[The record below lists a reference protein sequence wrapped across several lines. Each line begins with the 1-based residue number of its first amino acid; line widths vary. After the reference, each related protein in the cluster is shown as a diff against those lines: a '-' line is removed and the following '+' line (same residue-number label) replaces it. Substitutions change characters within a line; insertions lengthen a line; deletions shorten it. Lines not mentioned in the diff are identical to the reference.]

1 MGKKVYLETYG
12 CQMNVH
18 DSEKATH
25 VLSDLGYSQTSEP
38 GAADLVLLNTCMVRE
53 KAARKVFARINE
65 IKNDIRKCKV
75 KTASDNGLP
84 VFGVMGCVAQAEAD
98 RLFERSRDIRMVM
111 GTQAISRLPAM
122 IEQLEKGFDRVI
134 DVRLSKESEF
144 LELEAASRQTKH
156 IAYITITEGC
166 NKFCSF
172 CIVPFTRGRER
183 SRPADRIVNEARS
196 LGEQGYQ
203 EVHLLGQNVN
213 SYGLSGRYHGNS
225 VSAPSAQ
232 EDGDEITFAKLL
244 DRVASESGVPRI
256 KYTTSYPRDF
266 DEEIVRVMDAY
277 ENLCEWIHLP
287 AQAGSDRVLRAMRRG
302 YTRREYIGKIDAIKG
317 ARKDIAI
324 TGDMIVGFP
333 GETDDDF
340 NETMSLVAEVEY
352 DGLYIFKYSPR
363 PRTPAA
369 AYADSIPEEVKTER
383 FLRLQELQDRIQR
396 RRYERYLG
404 RTVEVLVEGTSSRSS
419 SDYTGHTRCNKVV
432 NFPIASP
439 RGSEEF
445 GKLVNVNITGV
456 KSHSL
461 YGEIAGDSGL
471 NWKGNYGAGS
481 QDSRS
486 FG

>member
-1 MGKKVYLETYG
+1 MGKKIYLETYG

-25 VLSDLGYSQTSEP
+25 MLSDIGYSQTSEVSE
-38 GAADLVLLNTCMVRE
+38 ADLVLLNTCMVRE

-65 IKNDIRKCKV
+65 IKNEIRRGGSRAG
-75 KTASDNGLP
+75 TDNGLP

-98 RLFERSRDIRMVM
+98 RLFERSRDIKMVM
-111 GTQAISRLPAM
+111 GTQAISRLPALL
-122 IEQLEKGFDRVI
+122 EQLENGFNRVI
-134 DVRLSKESEF
+134 DVRLSKEAGF
-144 LELEAASRQTKH
+144 LELEASSRQTKH

-183 SRPADRIVNEARS
+183 SRPADRIVAEARA
-196 LGEQGYQ
+196 LGEQGFR
-203 EVHLLGQNVN
+203 EIHLLGQNVN
-213 SYGLSGRYHGNS
+213 SYGLSGRYHGNPS
-225 VSAPSAQ
+225 GAPSGAKDG
-232 EDGDEITFAKLL
+232 EDGAEAGKEITFARLL
-244 DRVASESGVPRI
+244 DRVAAESGVPRI

-266 DEEIVRVMDAY
+266 DEEIVRVMDAR

-287 AQAGSDRVLRAMRRG
+287 AQAGSDRILRAMRRG
-302 YTRREYIGKIDAIKG
+302 YTRREYIEKIEAIKG
-317 ARKDIAI
+317 AKKEISI

-363 PRTPAA
+363 PMTPAA
-369 AYADSIPEEVKTER
+369 AYPDSVPEEVKTER

-404 RTVEVLVEGTSSRSS
+404 RTVEVVVEGTSSKSS
-419 SDYTGHTRCNKVV
+419 SDYTGHTRCNKVL

-439 RGSEEF
+439 MGSDAL
-445 GKLVNVNITGV
+445 GKLVKVKITGV

-461 YGEIAGDSGL
+461 YREMAGD
-471 NWKGNYGAGS
+471 
-481 QDSRS
+481 RI
-486 FG
+486 

>member
-1 MGKKVYLETYG
+1 MFSG
-12 CQMNVH
+12 
-18 DSEKATH
+18 
-25 VLSDLGYSQTSEP
+25 LGYSQTSELRE
-38 GAADLVLLNTCMVRE
+38 ADLVLLNTCMVRE

-65 IKNDIRKCKV
+65 IKNEIKRNRSRI
-75 KTASDNGLP
+75 ASDNELP

-98 RLFERSRDIRMVM
+98 RLFERSRDIKMVM
-111 GTQAISRLPAM
+111 GTQAISRLPALM
-122 IEQLEKGFDRVI
+122 EQLDKGFSRVI

-144 LELEAASRQTKH
+144 LELEASSRQTKH

-183 SRPADRIVNEARS
+183 SRPADRIIDEAKA

-203 EVHLLGQNVN
+203 EIHLLGQNVN

-225 VSAPSAQ
+225 ASAPSAQ
-232 EDGDEITFAKLL
+232 EEGDEITFAKLL
-244 DRVASESGVPRI
+244 DRVAAESGVPRI

-266 DEEIVRVMDAY
+266 DEEIVRVMDAR

-302 YTRREYIGKIDAIKG
+302 YTRREYIEKIEAIKG
-317 ARKDIAI
+317 ARREISI

-369 AYADSIPEEVKTER
+369 AYADSIPEEMKTER

-404 RTVEVLVEGTSSRSS
+404 RTVEVLVEGTSSRSP

-432 NFPIASP
+432 NFPIAA
-439 RGSEEF
+439 EAL
-445 GKLVNVNITGV
+445 GKLVNVSINGV

-461 YGEIAGDSGL
+461 YGEMAGDCV
-471 NWKGNYGAGS
+471 
-481 QDSRS
+481 
-486 FG
+486 

>member
-1 MGKKVYLETYG
+1 
-12 CQMNVH
+12 MNVH
-18 DSEKATH
+18 DSEKAIRMF
-25 VLSDLGYSQTSEP
+25 SDLGYSTTSEVRD
-38 GAADLVLLNTCMVRE
+38 ADIVLLNTCMVRE

-65 IKNDIRKCKV
+65 IKNEIRRDNPRIV
-75 KTASDNGLP
+75 SNNGLP

-98 RLFERSRDIRMVM
+98 RLFERSRDIKMVM
-111 GTQAISRLPAM
+111 GTQAISRLPALVA
-122 IEQLEKGFDRVI
+122 QLDKGFSRVI
-134 DVRLSKESEF
+134 DVRLSKEAEF
-144 LELEAASRQTKH
+144 LELEASGRQTKH

-183 SRPADRIVNEARS
+183 SRPADRIIGEAKA
-196 LGEQGYQ
+196 LAEQGYQ

-213 SYGLSGRYHGNS
+213 SYGLSGRYHGNTS
-225 VSAPSAQ
+225 SAEAGA
-232 EDGDEITFAKLL
+232 EAGDEITFAELL
-244 DRVASESGVPRI
+244 GRVAAKSGVPRI

-266 DEEIVRVMDAY
+266 DEEIVRVMDAH

-302 YTRREYIGKIDAIKG
+302 YTRREYIEKIEAIKG
-317 ARKDIAI
+317 ARKEISV

-383 FLRLQELQDRIQR
+383 FLKLQELQDRIQK

-404 RTVEVLVEGTSSRSS
+404 RTVEVLVEGTSSRSP

-432 NFPIASP
+432 NFPAAA
-439 RGSEEF
+439 EAL

-461 YGEIAGDSGL
+461 YGEMAGNVL
-471 NWKGNYGAGS
+471 KECV
-481 QDSRS
+481 
-486 FG
+486 

>member
-1 MGKKVYLETYG
+1 MVKKVYLETYG

-18 DSEKATH
+18 DSEKAIRMF
-25 VLSDLGYSQTSEP
+25 SDLGYSQTSEVNE
-38 GAADLVLLNTCMVRE
+38 ADIVLLNTCMVRE

-65 IKNDIRKCKV
+65 IKNEIRRDNPRV
-75 KTASDNGLP
+75 APRIAPDNGLP

-98 RLFERSRDIRMVM
+98 RLFERSQDVKMVM
-111 GTQAISRLPAM
+111 GTQAISRLPALV
-122 IEQLEKGFDRVI
+122 EQLDKGFSRVI
-134 DVRLSKESEF
+134 DVRLSKEAEF
-144 LELEAASRQTKH
+144 LELEASSRQTKH
-156 IAYITITEGC
+156 VAYITITEGC

-183 SRPADRIVNEARS
+183 SRPAGRIIGEAKA
-196 LGEQGYQ
+196 LAEQGYQ
-203 EVHLLGQNVN
+203 EVQLLGQNVN
-213 SYGLSGRYHGNS
+213 SYGLSGRYHGNPS
-225 VSAPSAQ
+225 SAEA
-232 EDGDEITFAKLL
+232 GDEITFAELL
-244 DRVASESGVPRI
+244 DRVAASSGVPRI

-266 DEEIVRVMDAY
+266 DEEIVRVMDAH

-287 AQAGSDRVLRAMRRG
+287 AQAGSDRVLRVMRRG
-302 YTRREYIGKIDAIKG
+302 YTRREYIEKIEAIKG
-317 ARKDIAI
+317 ARKEISI

-383 FLRLQELQDRIQR
+383 FLRLQELHDRIQK

-404 RTVEVLVEGTSSRSS
+404 RTVEVLVEGTSSRSP

-432 NFPIASP
+432 NFPAAA
-439 RGSEEF
+439 EAL
-445 GKLVNVNITGV
+445 GKLVNVKITAV

-461 YGEIAGDSGL
+461 YGEMAGNMFKDSV
-471 NWKGNYGAGS
+471 
-481 QDSRS
+481 
-486 FG
+486 

>member
-1 MGKKVYLETYG
+1 MNKKVYLETYG

-18 DSEKATH
+18 DSEKAIRMF
-25 VLSDLGYSQTSEP
+25 SDLGYSQTSEVSE
-38 GAADLVLLNTCMVRE
+38 ADLVLLNTCMVRE

-65 IKNDIRKCKV
+65 IKNERRRNQSKI
-75 KTASDNGLP
+75 ASDNGQP

-98 RLFERSRDIRMVM
+98 RLFERSRDIKMVM
-111 GTQAISRLPAM
+111 GTQAISRLPALM
-122 IEQLEKGFDRVI
+122 EQLDKGFSRVI

-144 LELEAASRQTKH
+144 LELEASSRQTKH

-183 SRPADRIVNEARS
+183 SRPADRIIDEAKA

-203 EVHLLGQNVN
+203 EIHLLGQNVN
-213 SYGLSGRYHGNS
+213 SYGLSGRYHGNPA
-225 VSAPSAQ
+225 SAPSAQ

-244 DRVASESGVPRI
+244 DRVAAESGVPRI

-266 DEEIVRVMDAY
+266 DEEIVRVMDAR

-302 YTRREYIGKIDAIKG
+302 YTRREYIEKIEAIKG
-317 ARKDIAI
+317 ARREISI

-369 AYADSIPEEVKTER
+369 AYADSIPEELKTER

-404 RTVEVLVEGTSSRSS
+404 RTVEVLVEGTSSRSP

-432 NFPIASP
+432 NFPIAA
-439 RGSEEF
+439 EAL
-445 GKLVNVNITGV
+445 GKLVNVNINGV

-461 YGEIAGDSGL
+461 YGEMAGDCV
-471 NWKGNYGAGS
+471 
-481 QDSRS
+481 
-486 FG
+486 

>member
-1 MGKKVYLETYG
+1 MEKKVYLETYG

-18 DSEKATH
+18 DSEKAIRMF
-25 VLSDLGYSQTSEP
+25 SGLGYSQTSEVSE
-38 GAADLVLLNTCMVRE
+38 ADLVLLNTCMVRE

-65 IKNDIRKCKV
+65 IKKEIKRDHSGA
-75 KTASDNGLP
+75 ASDNGLP

-98 RLFERSRDIRMVM
+98 RLFERSRDIKMVM
-111 GTQAISRLPAM
+111 GTQAISRLPALM
-122 IEQLEKGFDRVI
+122 EQLDKGFSRVI

-144 LELEAASRQTKH
+144 LELEASSRQTKH

-183 SRPADRIVNEARS
+183 SRPADRIVDEAKA
-196 LGEQGYQ
+196 LGEQGFQ

-213 SYGLSGRYHGNS
+213 SYGLSGQYHGSVGNP
-225 VSAPSAQ
+225 VSAPPAQ
-232 EDGDEITFAKLL
+232 GDGDEITFAKLL
-244 DRVASESGVPRI
+244 DRVAAESCVPRI

-266 DEEIVRVMDAY
+266 DEEIVRVMDAH

-287 AQAGSDRVLRAMRRG
+287 AQAGSDRVLRVMRRG
-302 YTRREYIGKIDAIKG
+302 YTRREYIEKIEAIRG
-317 ARKDIAI
+317 ARKEISI

-369 AYADSIPEEVKTER
+369 TYADSIPEEVKTER

-404 RTVEVLVEGTSSRSS
+404 RTVEVLVEGTSSRSP

-432 NFPIASP
+432 NFPIAA
-439 RGSEEF
+439 EAL
-445 GKLVNVNITGV
+445 GKLVNVCITGV

-461 YGEIAGDSGL
+461 YGEMAGDCV
-471 NWKGNYGAGS
+471 
-481 QDSRS
+481 
-486 FG
+486 

>member
-1 MGKKVYLETYG
+1 
-12 CQMNVH
+12 MNVH
-18 DSEKATH
+18 DSEKAIR
-25 VLSDLGYSQTSEP
+25 VLSDLGYSQTSEA
-38 GAADLVLLNTCMVRE
+38 GKADLVLLNTCMVRE
-53 KAARKVFARINE
+53 KAARKVFARINK
-65 IKNDIRKCKV
+65 IKSDIRKSRV
-75 KTASDNGLP
+75 KATPDNRLPAP

-98 RLFERSRDIRMVM
+98 RLFERSRDIKMVM
-111 GTQAISRLPAM
+111 GTQAISRLPELM
-122 IEQLEKGFDRVI
+122 EQLEKGFDRVI
-134 DVRLSKESEF
+134 DVRLSKEAEF
-144 LELEAASRQTKH
+144 LELEAASRQTEH

-183 SRPADRIVNEARS
+183 SRPADRIVDEARS
-196 LGEQGYQ
+196 LGEQGFQ

-213 SYGLSGRYHGNS
+213 SYGLSGQYHGNPAS
-225 VSAPSAQ
+225 TG
-232 EDGDEITFAKLL
+232 DGDEITFAKLL
-244 DRVASESGVPRI
+244 DRVAAESGVPRI

-266 DEEIVRVMDAY
+266 DEEIVRVMDAH

-302 YTRREYIGKIDAIKG
+302 YTRREYIDKIEAIRG
-317 ARKDIAI
+317 ARKEIAV

-333 GETDDDF
+333 GEADDDF

-404 RTVEVLVEGTSSRSS
+404 RTVEVLVEGTSSRSP

-432 NFPIASP
+432 NFPIAA
-439 RGSEEF
+439 EAL

-461 YGEIAGDSGL
+461 YGEMAGDSGL
-471 NWKGNYGAGS
+471 NWKGNYGVGS

>member
-1 MGKKVYLETYG
+1 
-12 CQMNVH
+12 
-18 DSEKATH
+18 
-25 VLSDLGYSQTSEP
+25 
-38 GAADLVLLNTCMVRE
+38 MVRE

-65 IKNDIRKCKV
+65 IKNERRRNQSRI
-75 KTASDNGLP
+75 ASDNGQP

-98 RLFERSRDIRMVM
+98 RLFERSRDIKMVM
-111 GTQAISRLPAM
+111 GTQAISRLPALM
-122 IEQLEKGFDRVI
+122 EQLDKGFSRVI

-144 LELEAASRQTKH
+144 LELEASSRQTKH

-183 SRPADRIVNEARS
+183 SRPADRIIDEAKA

-203 EVHLLGQNVN
+203 EIHLLGQNVN
-213 SYGLSGRYHGNS
+213 SYGLSGRYHGNPA
-225 VSAPSAQ
+225 SAPSAQ

-244 DRVASESGVPRI
+244 DRVAAESGVPRI

-266 DEEIVRVMDAY
+266 DEEIVRVMDAR

-302 YTRREYIGKIDAIKG
+302 YTRREYIEKIEAIKG
-317 ARKDIAI
+317 ARKEISI

-369 AYADSIPEEVKTER
+369 AYADSIPEDAKTER

-404 RTVEVLVEGTSSRSS
+404 RTVEVLVEGTSSRSP

-432 NFPIASP
+432 NFPMAAESL
-439 RGSEEF
+439 
-445 GKLVNVNITGV
+445 GKLVNVNIDGV

-461 YGEIAGDSGL
+461 YGEMAGDCV
-471 NWKGNYGAGS
+471 
-481 QDSRS
+481 
-486 FG
+486 

>member
-1 MGKKVYLETYG
+1 MDKKVYLETYG

-18 DSEKATH
+18 DSEKAIRMF
-25 VLSDLGYSQTSEP
+25 SDLGYSQTSELSE
-38 GAADLVLLNTCMVRE
+38 ADLVLLNTCMVRE

-65 IKNDIRKCKV
+65 IKNEIRRNQSRI
-75 KTASDNGLP
+75 ASDNELP

-98 RLFERSRDIRMVM
+98 RLFERSRDIKMVM
-111 GTQAISRLPAM
+111 GTQAISRLPALM
-122 IEQLEKGFDRVI
+122 EQLDKGFSRVI

-144 LELEAASRQTKH
+144 LELEASCRQTKH

-183 SRPADRIVNEARS
+183 SRPADRIIDEAKA

-203 EVHLLGQNVN
+203 EIHLLGQNVN
-213 SYGLSGRYHGNS
+213 SYGLSGRYHGNPA
-225 VSAPSAQ
+225 SAPSAQ

-244 DRVASESGVPRI
+244 DRVAAESGVPRI

-266 DEEIVRVMDAY
+266 DEEIVRVMDER

-302 YTRREYIGKIDAIKG
+302 YTRREYLEKIEAIKG
-317 ARKDIAI
+317 ARREISI

-369 AYADSIPEEVKTER
+369 AYADSIPEEMKTER

-404 RTVEVLVEGTSSRSS
+404 RTVEVLVEGTSSRSP

-432 NFPIASP
+432 NFPIAA
-439 RGSEEF
+439 EAL
-445 GKLVNVNITGV
+445 GKLVNVNINGV

-461 YGEIAGDSGL
+461 YGEMAGDCV
-471 NWKGNYGAGS
+471 
-481 QDSRS
+481 
-486 FG
+486 

>member
-1 MGKKVYLETYG
+1 MEKKVYLETYG

-18 DSEKATH
+18 DSEKAIRMF
-25 VLSDLGYSQTSEP
+25 SDLGYSQTSEV

-65 IKNDIRKCKV
+65 IKNEVRRDQSR
-75 KTASDNGLP
+75 TASDNGLP

-98 RLFERSRDIRMVM
+98 RLFERSRDIKMVM
-111 GTQAISRLPAM
+111 GTQAISRLPALM
-122 IEQLEKGFDRVI
+122 EQLDKGFDRVI
-134 DVRLSKESEF
+134 DVRLSKEAEF
-144 LELEAASRQTKH
+144 LELEASSRQTKH

-183 SRPADRIVNEARS
+183 SRPAGRIVDEAKA
-196 LGEQGYQ
+196 LGEQGYR
-203 EVHLLGQNVN
+203 EIHLLGQNVN
-213 SYGLSGRYHGNS
+213 SYGLSGRYHGNLGNPD
-225 VSAPSAQ
+225 SA
-232 EDGDEITFAKLL
+232 EVEDEITFATLL
-244 DRVASESGVPRI
+244 DRVAAESGVPRI

-266 DEEIVRVMDAY
+266 DEEIVRVMDAR

-302 YTRREYIGKIDAIKG
+302 YTRREYIEKIDAIKG
-317 ARKDIAI
+317 ARKEISI

-369 AYADSIPEEVKTER
+369 TYADSIPEEVKTER
-383 FLRLQELQDRIQR
+383 FLRLQELQDRIQK

-404 RTVEVLVEGTSSRSS
+404 RTVEVLVEGTSSRSP

-432 NFPIASP
+432 NFPIAA
-439 RGSEEF
+439 EAL

-461 YGEIAGDSGL
+461 YGEMAGGCV
-471 NWKGNYGAGS
+471 
-481 QDSRS
+481 
-486 FG
+486 